1 MGKKK
6 IEKTVKELNRLTG
19 LNFQLDLSEIDDTDE
34 AVIRLEQIVDSWKE
48 KNSKNAYWKR
58 LLTGELK
65 EDDMMSGSARFHVK
79 IDERRALYI
88 VETPRKDNEVA
99 VDILR
104 QLFVV
109 RTNDL
114 VIGVDGRRIALVR
127 TLKDKENLE
136 EIRQTARTI
145 VDMLNVEALIRV
157 RVAYADPVRSL
168 EKMPKM
174 FREAE
179 TALEIGRIFY
189 MNENIVCYNNL
200 GIGRLIYRIP
210 TDTCRRFLRE
220 VYGSD
225 IPKEL
230 DEETRTTVD
239 TFFAHNLNVS
249 ETARRLF
256 VHRNTLVYRLE
267 KLRQLTGLDIRTFDD
282 AMTFRIASM
291 VAEYLRELDSRNG
304 EGGGIYDGKK
314 NKSSN

>member
-6 IEKTVKELNRLTG
+6 IEKTVRELNKLTG

-48 KNSKNAYWKR
+48 KNSKNAYWRR
-58 LLTGELK
+58 LLTGELE
-65 EDDMMSGSARFHVK
+65 EDEMMAGAARFHVR

-136 EIRQTARTI
+136 EIRQTALTI

-157 RVAYADPVRSL
+157 RVAYADPAGSL

-174 FREAE
+174 FQEAE

-189 MNENIVCYNNL
+189 MNENIVCYNSL

-225 IPKEL
+225 TPVEL
-230 DEETRTTVD
+230 DEETRSTVD
-239 TFFAHNLNVS
+239 TFFDHNLNVS

-291 VAEYLRELDSRNG
+291 VVEYLRERDSRNVG
-304 EGGGIYDGKK
+304 DGSSGDAKK
-314 NKSSN
+314 NKKQ

>member
-6 IEKTVKELNRLTG
+6 IEKTVKELNKLTG

-48 KNSKNAYWKR
+48 KNSKNAYWRR
-58 LLTGELK
+58 LLTGEIA
-65 EDDMMSGSARFHVK
+65 EDEMTAGAARFHVK

-88 VETPRKDNEVA
+88 VETPRRDNEMA

-127 TLKDKENLE
+127 TLKDKENLD

-157 RVAYADPVRSL
+157 RVAYADPAGSL

-189 MNENIVCYNNL
+189 MNENIVCYNSL

-210 TDTCRRFLRE
+210 TDTCRRFLKE

-225 IPKEL
+225 IPVEL
-230 DEETRTTVD
+230 DEETRSTVD

-282 AMTFRIASM
+282 AMTFRIATM
-291 VAEYLRELDSRNG
+291 VGEYLRERDSRNDRDDSS
-304 EGGGIYDGKK
+304 YDGKK
-314 NKSSN
+314 NKKQ

>member
-6 IEKTVKELNRLTG
+6 IEKTVRELNKLTG

-48 KNSKNAYWKR
+48 KNSKNAYWRR
-58 LLTGELK
+58 LLTGEMA
-65 EDDMMSGSARFHVK
+65 EDEMMAGSARFHVK

-136 EIRQTARTI
+136 EIRQTALTI

-157 RVAYADPVRSL
+157 RVAYADPAGSL

-174 FREAE
+174 FQEAE

-189 MNENIVCYNNL
+189 MNENIVCYNSL

-225 IPKEL
+225 APVEL
-230 DEETRTTVD
+230 DEETRSTID

-291 VAEYLRELDSRNG
+291 VVEYLRERDSLNAG
-304 EGGGIYDGKK
+304 DGSTGDTKK
-314 NKSSN
+314 NKKQ

>member
-6 IEKTVKELNRLTG
+6 IEKTVRELNKLTG
-19 LNFQLDLSEIDDTDE
+19 LNFQIDLSQIDDADE

-48 KNSKNAYWKR
+48 KNSKNAYWRR
-58 LLTGELK
+58 LLTGEMA
-65 EDDMMSGSARFHVK
+65 EEEMMAGAARFHVK

-88 VETPRKDNEVA
+88 VETPRGDNEVA

-114 VIGVDGRRIALVR
+114 VIGVDGRRIALLR

-145 VDMLNVEALIRV
+145 VDMLNAEALIRV
-157 RVAYADPVRSL
+157 RVAYSDPSGSL

-174 FREAE
+174 FKEAE

-189 MNENIVCYNNL
+189 MNENIVCYNSL

-220 VYGSD
+220 VYGGD
-225 IPKEL
+225 TPVEL
-230 DEETRTTVD
+230 DEETRSTVD

-291 VAEYLRELDSRNG
+291 VIEYLRERDSRDDGTSNRS
-304 EGGGIYDGKK
+304 YD
-314 NKSSN
+314 S

>member
-6 IEKTVKELNRLTG
+6 IEKTVKELNKLTG

-48 KNSKNAYWKR
+48 KNSKNAYWRR
-58 LLTGELK
+58 LLTGEIA
-65 EDDMMSGSARFHVK
+65 EDEMTAGAARFHVK

-88 VETPRKDNEVA
+88 VETPRRDNEMA

-127 TLKDKENLE
+127 TLKDKENLD

-157 RVAYADPVRSL
+157 RVAYADPAGSL

-189 MNENIVCYNNL
+189 MNENIVCYNSL

-210 TDTCRRFLRE
+210 TDTCRRFLKE

-225 IPKEL
+225 IPVEL
-230 DEETRTTVD
+230 DEETRSTVD

-291 VAEYLRELDSRNG
+291 VAEYLRERSLLNDGADG
-304 EGGGIYDGKK
+304 ER
-314 NKSSN
+314 

>member
-6 IEKTVKELNRLTG
+6 IEKTVRELNKLTG

-34 AVIRLEQIVDSWKE
+34 TVIRLEQIVDSWKE
-48 KNSKNAYWKR
+48 KNSKNAYWRR
-58 LLTGELK
+58 LLTGEMT
-65 EDDMMSGSARFHVK
+65 EDELMAGSARFRVR

-88 VETPRKDNEVA
+88 VETSRKDNEMA

-136 EIRQTARTI
+136 EIRQTALTI
-145 VDMLNVEALIRV
+145 VDMLNVEAMIRV
-157 RVAYADPVRSL
+157 RVAYADPAGSL

-174 FREAE
+174 FKEAE

-189 MNENIVCYNNL
+189 MNENIVCYNSL

-225 IPKEL
+225 APVEL
-230 DEETRTTVD
+230 DEETRSTID

-291 VAEYLRELDSRNG
+291 VVEYLHERESLNVG
-304 EGGGIYDGKK
+304 DGSTGDAKK
-314 NKSSN
+314 NKKQ

>member
-19 LNFQLDLSEIDDTDE
+19 LNFQIDLSEIDDTDE

-48 KNSKNAYWKR
+48 KNSKNAFWRR
-58 LLTGELK
+58 LLTGEIA
-65 EDDMMSGSARFHVK
+65 EDEMMVGAARFHVR

-88 VETPRKDNEVA
+88 VETSRKDNEVA

-114 VIGVDGRRIALVR
+114 VVGLDGRRIALVR

-157 RVAYADPVRSL
+157 RVAYADPAGSL

-174 FREAE
+174 FQEAE

-189 MNENIVCYNNL
+189 MNENIVCYNSL

-210 TDTCRRFLRE
+210 TDTCRRFLKE
-220 VYGSD
+220 VCGSD
-225 IPKEL
+225 TMVEL
-230 DEETRTTVD
+230 DEESRTTVD

-291 VAEYLRELDSRNG
+291 VAEYLRERGSRDDG
-304 EGGGIYDGKK
+304 DGSSYDGKK
-314 NKSSN
+314 NKKQ

>member
-58 LLTGELK
+58 FLTGELE

-109 RTNDL
+109 RTNDQ

-127 TLKDKENLE
+127 TLKDKEFTFKL
-136 EIRQTARTI
+136 TA
-145 VDMLNVEALIRV
+145 DGNA
-157 RVAYADPVRSL
+157 P
-168 EKMPKM
+168 MP
-174 FREAE
+174 ASD
-179 TALEIGRIFY
+179 TA
-189 MNENIVCYNNL
+189 YNNT
-200 GIGRLIYRIP
+200 GGEVKPRYIARHIEYKSGHTVGRKTCDVTENKVIYNRCKKRLNYKPKRTQNGLLIFCFEISYH
-210 TDTCRRFLRE
+210 
-220 VYGSD
+220 
-225 IPKEL
+225 K
-230 DEETRTTVD
+230 
-239 TFFAHNLNVS
+239 
-249 ETARRLF
+249 
-256 VHRNTLVYRLE
+256 
-267 KLRQLTGLDIRTFDD
+267 
-282 AMTFRIASM
+282 
-291 VAEYLRELDSRNG
+291 
-304 EGGGIYDGKK
+304 
-314 NKSSN
+314 

>member
-6 IEKTVKELNRLTG
+6 IEKTVKELNKLTG

-48 KNSKNAYWKR
+48 KNSKNAYWRR
-58 LLTGELK
+58 LLTGEIA
-65 EDDMMSGSARFHVK
+65 EDEMTAGAARFHVK

-88 VETPRKDNEVA
+88 
-99 VDILR
+99 
-104 QLFVV
+104 VV

-127 TLKDKENLE
+127 TFKDKEYLD

-157 RVAYADPVRSL
+157 RVAYADPAGSL

-179 TALEIGRIFY
+179 TALEIGHIFY
-189 MNENIVCYNNL
+189 MNENIVCYNSL

-210 TDTCRRFLRE
+210 TDTCRRFLKE

-225 IPKEL
+225 IPVEL
-230 DEETRTTVD
+230 DEETRSTVD

-291 VAEYLRELDSRNG
+291 VAEYLRERSLLNDGADG
-304 EGGGIYDGKK
+304 ER
-314 NKSSN
+314 

>member
-6 IEKTVKELNRLTG
+6 IEKTVRELNKLTG

-58 LLTGELK
+58 LLMGEMAEDEMMTGA
-65 EDDMMSGSARFHVK
+65 ARFHVR

-88 VETPRKDNEVA
+88 VETTRKDNEVA
-99 VDILR
+99 IDILR
-104 QLFVV
+104 QLFFV

-114 VIGVDGRRIALVR
+114 VFGVDGRRIAIVR
-127 TLKDKENLE
+127 TLKDKEKLE

-157 RVAYADPVRSL
+157 RVAYADPVSSL

-174 FREAE
+174 FREAG

-189 MNENIVCYNNL
+189 MNEHIVCYNSL

-225 IPKEL
+225 TPVEL
-230 DEETRTTVD
+230 DEETRSTID

-291 VAEYLRELDSRNG
+291 VVEYLRERDSLNAV
-304 EGGGIYDGKK
+304 DGSTCDTKK
-314 NKSSN
+314 NKKQ

>member
-6 IEKTVKELNRLTG
+6 IEKTVRELNKLTG
-19 LNFQLDLSEIDDTDE
+19 LNFQIDLSEIDDADE

-48 KNSKNAYWKR
+48 KNSKNAYWRR
-58 LLTGELK
+58 LLTGEMA
-65 EDDMMSGSARFHVK
+65 EEEMMAGAARFHVK

-88 VETPRKDNEVA
+88 VETPRGDNEVA

-114 VIGVDGRRIALVR
+114 VIGVDGRRIALLR

-145 VDMLNVEALIRV
+145 VDMLNAEALIRV
-157 RVAYADPVRSL
+157 RVAYSDPSGSL

-174 FREAE
+174 FKEAE

-189 MNENIVCYNNL
+189 MNENIVCYNSL

-220 VYGSD
+220 VYGGD
-225 IPKEL
+225 TPVEL
-230 DEETRTTVD
+230 DEETRSTVD

-291 VAEYLRELDSRNG
+291 VIEYLRERDSRDDG
-304 EGGGIYDGKK
+304 TSDRSYD
-314 NKSSN
+314 S

>member
-6 IEKTVKELNRLTG
+6 IEKTVKELNKLTG

-48 KNSKNAYWKR
+48 KNSKNAYWRR
-58 LLTGELK
+58 LLTGEIA
-65 EDDMMSGSARFHVK
+65 EDEMTAGAARFHVK

-88 VETPRKDNEVA
+88 VETPRRDNEMA

-127 TLKDKENLE
+127 TLKDKENLD

-157 RVAYADPVRSL
+157 RVAYADPAGSL

-189 MNENIVCYNNL
+189 MNENIVCYNSL

-210 TDTCRRFLRE
+210 TDTCRRFLTE

-225 IPKEL
+225 TPVEL
-230 DEETRTTVD
+230 DEETRSTID

-291 VAEYLRELDSRNG
+291 VVEYLRERDSRNVV
-304 EGGGIYDGKK
+304 DGSTGDTKK
-314 NKSSN
+314 NKKQ

>member
-6 IEKTVKELNRLTG
+6 IEKTVRELNKLTG

-48 KNSKNAYWKR
+48 KNSKNAYWRR
-58 LLTGELK
+58 LLTGEMT
-65 EDDMMSGSARFHVK
+65 EDEMMAGSARFRVR

-88 VETPRKDNEVA
+88 VETSRKDNEMA

-136 EIRQTARTI
+136 EIRQTALTI
-145 VDMLNVEALIRV
+145 VDMLNVEAMIRV
-157 RVAYADPVRSL
+157 RVAYADPAGSL

-174 FREAE
+174 FKEAE

-189 MNENIVCYNNL
+189 MNENIVCYNSL

-225 IPKEL
+225 TPVEL
-230 DEETRTTVD
+230 DEETRSTID

-291 VAEYLRELDSRNG
+291 VVEYLRERDSLNAG
-304 EGGGIYDGKK
+304 DGSIGDAKK
-314 NKSSN
+314 NKKQ

>member
-6 IEKTVKELNRLTG
+6 IEKTVRELNKLTG

-48 KNSKNAYWKR
+48 KNSKNAYWRR
-58 LLTGELK
+58 LLTGEIA
-65 EDDMMSGSARFHVK
+65 EDEMAAGAARFHVK

-88 VETPRKDNEVA
+88 VETPRRDNEMA

-114 VIGVDGRRIALVR
+114 VVGVDGRRIALVR
-127 TLKDKENLE
+127 TLKDRENLE

-157 RVAYADPVRSL
+157 RVAYADPAGSL
-168 EKMPKM
+168 EKMPIM

-189 MNENIVCYNNL
+189 MNENIVCYNSL

-210 TDTCRRFLRE
+210 TDTCRRFMKE

-225 IPKEL
+225 TPVEL
-230 DEETRTTVD
+230 DEETRSTVD

-291 VAEYLRELDSRNG
+291 VAEYLRERSRLNDG
-304 EGGGIYDGKK
+304 EK
-314 NKSSN
+314 

>member
-6 IEKTVKELNRLTG
+6 IEKTVRELNKLTG

-48 KNSKNAYWKR
+48 KNSKNAYWRR
-58 LLTGELK
+58 LLTGEL
-65 EDDMMSGSARFHVK
+65 EDVR

-136 EIRQTARTI
+136 EIRQTALTI

-157 RVAYADPVRSL
+157 RVAYADPAGSL

-189 MNENIVCYNNL
+189 MNENIVCYNSL

-210 TDTCRRFLRE
+210 TDTCRRFLTE

-225 IPKEL
+225 TPVEL
-230 DEETRTTVD
+230 DEETRSTID

-282 AMTFRIASM
+282 AMTFRIAS
-291 VAEYLRELDSRNG
+291 
-304 EGGGIYDGKK
+304 IDGSTGDTKK
-314 NKSSN
+314 NKKQ